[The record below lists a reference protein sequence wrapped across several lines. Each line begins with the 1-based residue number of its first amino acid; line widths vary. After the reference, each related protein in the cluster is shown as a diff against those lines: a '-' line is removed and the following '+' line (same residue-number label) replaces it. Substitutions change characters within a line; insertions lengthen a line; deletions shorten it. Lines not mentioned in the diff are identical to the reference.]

1 MSGDATRPCLATLT
15 PDGREPDRPFRAV
28 AKLAR
33 MANDTV
39 TLTIEGDSDADELT
53 VPSDLLDLLR
63 EGDETDPAV
72 VGDIAMFGL
81 AQRIH
86 GAVHHGQG
94 DADQEIQDLE
104 ELTLDLFEERF
115 GASFAELTGHDH

>member
-1 MSGDATRPCLATLT
+1 
-15 PDGREPDRPFRAV
+15 
-28 AKLAR
+28 

-39 TLTIEGDSDADELT
+39 TLTIEGEDDTDELT
-53 VPSDLLDLLR
+53 VPNELLDLLR
-63 EGDETDPAV
+63 ENDETDPAV

-94 DADQEIQDLE
+94 EVDDEVAAAESRAMDR
-104 ELTLDLFEERF
+104 FEERF
-115 GASFAELTGHDH
+115 GRSFAEMTGHDH